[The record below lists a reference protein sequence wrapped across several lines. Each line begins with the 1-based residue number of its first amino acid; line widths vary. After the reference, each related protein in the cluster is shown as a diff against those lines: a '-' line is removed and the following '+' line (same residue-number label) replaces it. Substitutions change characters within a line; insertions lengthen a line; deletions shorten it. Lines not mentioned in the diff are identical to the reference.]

1 MMKTYPSLKNS
12 GYDFIGD
19 IPSHWGVVS
28 LKHLLQDGND
38 GIKIGPFGSSLKS
51 EIIREDGYK
60 VYGQGNVIND
70 DFEWGHRHIDEEKF
84 QELSVYEVFPNDIMI
99 TMMGT
104 TGKAK
109 VVPAKIKHGI
119 FDSHIIRVRTNHKTF
134 PQFLSM
140 LINDSYYVY
149 HQVKNNSKGSIMEGL
164 NSSIVKALQIVLPP
178 LPEQQA
184 IADFLDRKTAQI
196 DTLIEKK
203 QRQIDLL
210 QEQRTALINHAVT
223 KGLNPKVKMKDSGV
237 EWLGEIPSGWE
248 VVKLKYI
255 GKAFIG
261 LTYNPENITDE
272 ENGTLVFRASNV
284 QDGKIV
290 FDDNVYVRMEIPER
304 LITKV
309 GDILI
314 CVRSGSR
321 DLIGKNALIDEKS
334 AGHAFGAFMTV
345 FRSDINYFL
354 SYVFKSQ
361 LFKVQSGIFN
371 TSTVNQLTQGNLYDF
386 QVAIPPIGEQEEIIQ
401 FLNNEL
407 TQIDETVNRIS
418 KQIELLQE
426 YRTALISEAV
436 TGKVDVR

>member
-1 MMKTYPSLKNS
+1 MGLTHIPLPS
-12 GYDFIGD
+12 
-19 IPSHWGVVS
+19 
-28 LKHLLQDGND
+28 
-38 GIKIGPFGSSLKS
+38 
-51 EIIREDGYK
+51 
-60 VYGQGNVIND
+60 
-70 DFEWGHRHIDEEKF
+70 
-84 QELSVYEVFPNDIMI
+84 
-99 TMMGT
+99 
-104 TGKAK
+104 
-109 VVPAKIKHGI
+109 
-119 FDSHIIRVRTNHKTF
+119 
-134 PQFLSM
+134 
-140 LINDSYYVY
+140 
-149 HQVKNNSKGSIMEGL
+149 
-164 NSSIVKALQIVLPP
+164 

-203 QRQIDLL
+203 QRQIELL

-223 KGLNPKVKMKDSGV
+223 KGLNPNVKMKDSGV
-237 EWLGEIPSGWE
+237 EWLGEIPSHWE

-261 LTYNPENITDE
+261 LTYNPENVTDE

-284 QDGKIV
+284 QEGKIV
-290 FDDNVYVRMEIPER
+290 FDDNVYVKMEIPER

-334 AGHAFGAFMTV
+334 AGHTFGAFMTV

-361 LFKVQSGIFN
+361 LFKVQSGLFN
-371 TSTVNQLTQGNLYDF
+371 TSTVNQLTQGSLYDF

-407 TQIDETVNRIS
+407 TQIDETTNRVVT
-418 KQIELLQE
+418 QIELLRE

-436 TGKVDVR
+436 TGKIDVRVAV